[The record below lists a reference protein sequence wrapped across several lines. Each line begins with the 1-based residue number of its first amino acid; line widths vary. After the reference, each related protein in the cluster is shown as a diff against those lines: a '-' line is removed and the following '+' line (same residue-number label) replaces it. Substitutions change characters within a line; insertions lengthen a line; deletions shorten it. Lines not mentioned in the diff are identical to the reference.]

1 MFPSVLCRLLLPA
14 ALLIAGC
21 LHAETLS
28 GKVVGVHDGDTI
40 TLLTKD
46 LKQEKIRLDAIDA
59 PELHQDWGSQAKQAL
74 SAKVFGKP
82 ATVEYTQ
89 HDRYGRIIGKILCDG
104 RDINL
109 EMVKDGMAWHYKQ
122 YNKEKVF
129 ARAEDEARA
138 ARLGL
143 WAGKNPVAP
152 WEFRRDT
159 KPAPAAKPA
168 AAPAPAAQPK
178 AAAPGKVP
186 GAAAPGTGF
195 WLSDTGKRH
204 RPGCRYY
211 GIGAGHPCGQAEGT
225 ACKICGG

>member
-1 MFPSVLCRLLLPA
+1 MMPFSLLRHFLLPA
-14 ALLIAGC
+14 ALLLAS
-21 LHAETLS
+21 LLQAETLS
-28 GKVVGVHDGDTI
+28 GTVVGVHDGDTI
-40 TLLTKD
+40 TVLTAD
-46 LKQEKIRLDAIDA
+46 HRQEKIRLDAIDA

-89 HDRYGRIIGKILCDG
+89 HDRYGRIIGKILCNG

-122 YNKEKVF
+122 YNKEAVF
-129 ARAEDEARA
+129 ARAETDARA

-143 WAGKNPVAP
+143 WAGKTPVAP
-152 WEFRRDT
+152 WDFRRDT
-159 KPAPAAKPA
+159 KPATAPPKAAGTSQPKPAMPIAKPA
-168 AAPAPAAQPK
+168 GST
-178 AAAPGKVP
+178 AAA
-186 GAAAPGTGF
+186 AGF
-195 WLSDTGKRH
+195 WLSGTGTRH

-211 GIGAGHPCGQAEGT
+211 GTGTGHACGPAEGT